1 VVKGETEIQEVDIM
15 RDVCLRTCILV
26 VLAAGSLAFPA
37 GPRVDAAPASAGA
50 EGIISSVGT
59 ASVVIATESGNHI
72 RVTTTSETHVVS
84 RQPARLEDVVA
95 GEFVGVTAKKE
106 AEGMLTAVAINI
118 FPAPLRGQI
127 REGQWPMETGDI
139 MTNAVIAQDVTRVS
153 GHMLYLAYKNG
164 TAMINVSPM
173 AVVRRMTLITLGK
186 LKTGMHVT
194 THGIQN
200 PDGSIAADFI
210 IVDIFAR

>member
-1 VVKGETEIQEVDIM
+1 M
-15 RDVCLRTCILV
+15 RDVCLRNGILV
-26 VLAAGSLAFPA
+26 VLAAASLALSA
-37 GPRVDAAPASAGA
+37 GPRADGAPASAGA

-59 ASVVIATESGNHI
+59 TSVVIATVSGNHV
-72 RVTTTSETHVVS
+72 RVTTTPETHVVS
-84 RQPARLEDVVA
+84 QQPARLEDVVA
-95 GEFVGVTAKKE
+95 GEFVAVTAKKE

-139 MTNAVIAQDVTRVS
+139 MTNAVITQNVTRVS
-153 GHMLYLAYKNG
+153 GHMLYLAYKGG

-173 AVVRRMTLITLGK
+173 ATVRRMTLITLGK

-194 THGIQN
+194 AHGTRN
-200 PDGSIAADFI
+200 PDGSIAASFI
-210 IVDIFAR
+210 IVDVSGG